1 MPSDGHILH
10 AALRP
15 PQDNIPAQKSQ
26 RDRLLAAAREHVA
39 AGGVTPPL
47 SLEELKAHSQRV
59 LVAAGLEAKYIDFA
73 AVVVNNEAWRPALA
87 AVPFERRLILLPK
100 CLRDSQGCKG
110 QFDEYG
116 LICAGC
122 GACVIESVQRQAEA
136 LGYSVLVAEGSPVV
150 MSLIESGQ
158 VEAVIGASCLSV
170 LEKTFGYMEAAAVP
184 GIAIP
189 LLFDGC
195 ADTTFDLDWLWE
207 AMYLCDEPSAGRINA
222 VELRDKVDAWFST
235 DALAAALG
243 RDAAMS
249 DAVLT
254 WMQRGGKRHRPF
266 LTAGVYQ
273 ALSGDATMPVALRH
287 AGLAVECFHKASLI
301 HDDIEDE
308 DRLRY
313 DRSTLHV
320 ELGVPIALN
329 VGDYLIGEGYRL
341 LAELPIDADRRVR
354 MLQAAAWGHRQ
365 LCIGQGAELAARGK
379 PAVPT
384 VEDVIE
390 IFRCKTAPAFEVALT
405 LGAILA
411 GAEPPLMET
420 LRRYSDALGIAYQ
433 IRDDLDDYYAGYE
446 HVDPRSVRASI
457 LLAIGLRDCPED
469 SRRFLE
475 EVWSGRT
482 VLPAAA
488 KELQARLWDL
498 GAVSRAE
505 AMMQQQRGRAVECL
519 AQLSCG
525 DLKALLRRVVC
536 KLFDDIGRL
545 RCCHEHTKRHDP
557 SGRSGQNPSA

>member
-1 MPSDGHILH
+1 MSSDGPNLYS
-10 AALRP
+10 ALRS
-15 PQDNIPAQKSQ
+15 PQDNIPAEKTQ
-26 RDRLLAAAREHVA
+26 RDRLLAAARDHVA
-39 AGGVTPPL
+39 AGGVIPPL
-47 SLEELKAHSQRV
+47 SLEELKIHSQRI
-59 LVAAGLEAKYIDFA
+59 LATAGLDAKYLDFT
-73 AVVVNNEAWRPALA
+73 AVVVNNEAWRSALA
-87 AVPFERRLILLPK
+87 VVPFERRLILLPK

-122 GACVIESVQRQAEA
+122 GGCVIESVQRQAEA

-195 ADTTFDLDWLWE
+195 VDTAFDLDWLWE
-207 AMYLCDEPSAGRINA
+207 AMYLCEEPSAGRINA
-222 VELRDKVDAWFST
+222 VELRDKVEAWFST
-235 DALAAALG
+235 AALASAMG
-243 RDAAMS
+243 RDNAMS
-249 DAVLT
+249 DTVLA
-254 WMQRGGKRHRPF
+254 WMRRGGKRHRPF

-273 ALSGDATMPVALRH
+273 ALSGDASMPESLRR
-287 AGLAVECFHKASLI
+287 AALAVECFHKASLI

-308 DRLRY
+308 DVLRY

-341 LAELPIDADRRVR
+341 LAELSIDADRRVR
-354 MLQAAAWGHRQ
+354 MLQAAARGHRQ
-365 LCIGQGAELAARGK
+365 LCIGQGAELAARGRQ
-379 PAVPT
+379 AAPT
-384 VEDVIE
+384 VDEVIG

-411 GAEPPLMET
+411 GAEPALMEI
-420 LRRYSDALGIAYQ
+420 LRKYSDALGIAYQ
-433 IRDDLDDYYAGYE
+433 IRDDLDDFYAGYE

-457 LLAIGLRDCPED
+457 LLAIGLQNCPDD
-469 SRRFLE
+469 SRELLDG
-475 EVWSGRT
+475 VWNGRT

-488 KELQARLWDL
+488 KELEGRLWDL
-498 GAVSRAE
+498 GAVGRAE

-519 AQLSCG
+519 AQLNCG

-545 RCCHEHTKRHDP
+545 RCCHEHSKRHEP
-557 SGRSGQNPSA
+557 GGRSGQNPSA